1 MSQIKGYKEEKV
13 ARDAKQELISD
24 YESCKC
30 DLAEIRQHEK
40 EIADIRLDYNSKIV
54 KYRRESVNRVLDFVR
69 SEYRAGRIC
78 DLEILLCHCQNK
90 LNGNIDGIELDL
102 DEHLRGVPFEKVG
115 EDKWE
120 QEKE

>member
-1 MSQIKGYKEEKV
+1 MSGIKGYTAEEV
-13 ARDAKQELISD
+13 ARDAKEKLISD
-24 YESCKC
+24 YELCKFN
-30 DLAEIRQHEK
+30 LAEIRQHEK

-54 KYRRESVNRVLDFVR
+54 KYRKESVNRVLDFVR
-69 SEYRAGRIC
+69 SEYRTGRIC

-115 EDKWE
+115 ESK
-120 QEKE
+120 

>member
-1 MSQIKGYKEEKV
+1 MSGIKGYTAEEV
-13 ARDAKQELISD
+13 ARDEKEKLISD

-40 EIADIRLDYNSKIV
+40 EIADIRLAYNSKIV
-54 KYRRESVNRVLDFVR
+54 KYREESVNRVLDFIR

-78 DLEILLCHCQNK
+78 NLEILLCHCQNK
-90 LNGNIDGIELDL
+90 LNGNIDGTELDL

-115 EDKWE
+115 DGE
-120 QEKE
+120 